1 VTFVRTILSFVM
13 KIKHKGLEG
22 LSKARRIEFLARRS
36 RRQRP
41 VIPGLL
47 QFFDISLAVFPNLC
61 HTACFRR
68 RSRWQAAFNH
78 ADIPCGAA
86 PAPERRLGARDKVCA
101 FTGIRGSGFERNRT
115 ALGGKRK
122 NALGGQ
128 RKSLKRLDSDK
139 EIKVNSF
146 AILGSGLAGF
156 G

>member
-1 VTFVRTILSFVM
+1 VLCVEKLNTKDSKVLT
-13 KIKHKGLEG
+13 KGTDE
-22 LSKARRIEFLARRS
+22 RIPIEAVA
-36 RRQRP
+36 RQRP

-101 FTGIRGSGFERNRT
+101 LRRAFTGIRGSGFERNRT